1 MRSKK
6 RCIIITDGFY
16 EWLKKGKDKLPYFT
30 KHKDGRLMVLAGLW
44 DETTYADSEPLLK
57 TYTIITTDSNPQL
70 KFLHDRMPAIL
81 NSEKDIKL
89 WLSDAPWG
97 KDIEKLV
104 KPFEGKLE
112 CYRVNQDVG
121 NVRKDEPDFILV
133 SLSITS
139 ISLLAR
145 EG

>member
-1 MRSKK
+1 
-6 RCIIITDGFY
+6 
-16 EWLKKGKDKLPYFT
+16 
-30 KHKDGRLMVLAGLW
+30 MVLAGLW

-57 TYTIITTDSNPQL
+57 TYTIITTDSNTQL

-89 WLSDAPWG
+89 WLSDAAWA

-133 SLSITS
+133 SFSIKS
-139 ISLLAR
+139 I
-145 EG
+145 